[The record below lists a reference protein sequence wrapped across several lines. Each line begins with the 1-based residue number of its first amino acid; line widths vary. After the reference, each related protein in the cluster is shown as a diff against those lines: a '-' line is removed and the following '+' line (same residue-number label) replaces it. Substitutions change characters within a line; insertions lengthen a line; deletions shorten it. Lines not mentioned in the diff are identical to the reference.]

1 MQVEVD
7 QSGKIGQT
15 NADTVLAFSNGE
27 SFTVM
32 IPKQVKQI
40 CLRELRSRQIA
51 ATDIYLRMFAV
62 GLYFLLQS
70 HLHKLDLVVV
80 DREYP
85 GQEQK
90 IKQQLYNLLRRR
102 GQKPRHS
109 QLVFGYI
116 GKKSNAQFLSLGVY
130 RGTQKADLILT
141 VEDVLREF

>member
-1 MQVEVD
+1 MTSRFAE
-7 QSGKIGQT
+7 K
-15 NADTVLAFSNGE
+15 ADTVLAFSNGE

-109 QLVFGYI
+109 QLVFGYLYLAI
-116 GKKSNAQFLSLGVY
+116 LAKNPMHNFSAWVSH